1 MFFQTI
7 KIFAALLIFALPSA
21 WAASTKD
28 LLDADRLGEHLKAT
42 DEQKVHIAK
51 HIAALRNIVTAY
63 QTERARRTNEAL
75 LWQGHIPKLKDL
87 KSLRKSANDSA
98 SAAFDALKTAL
109 DDKQIER
116 LDKLIGKGD
125 VFAIPIARH
134 PYYHVQNSPL
144 FPEFS
149 GKKSAYKLTLPSP
162 PDPANTWTYAQLLKI
177 WTVRNFMP
185 AVRPI
190 DDLQH
195 APSIAAHPD
204 LQTREVSV
212 SDRYRLARSPLLI
225 SATLYAPDLMR
236 SEFDMLQT
244 HHGADGISTRSWDDY
259 AAQNRLDSDIQ
270 IRLKFNTIYDKAYLD
285 LNRWTIYLQDSEEI
299 GYEPDKIEER
309 AFYPLEA
316 LEISVPGREIEVTDV
331 FGTYISP
338 TYTPGEKARYF
349 AEPPAEMTYLGNEK
363 LLVLYFPAR
372 TVMKT
377 PVVSPETRYLKLI
390 VQSHETDFGRSELVW
405 EFKKPKSD
413 TRPSKD

>member
-1 MFFQTI
+1 MHEGYAMFLRST
-7 KIFAALLIFALPSA
+7 KILVALLIFSFSSA
-21 WAASTKD
+21 WATNTKD
-28 LLDADRLGEHLKAT
+28 LLDADRLGKHLKAT
-42 DEQKVHIAK
+42 GEQKEHIAT

-87 KSLRKSANDSA
+87 KSLRNSANDSA
-98 SAAFDALKTAL
+98 SAVFDALKTAL
-109 DDKQIER
+109 DNEQIER

-125 VFAIPIARH
+125 VFAIPIAYH
-134 PYYHVQNSPL
+134 PYHHVQNSPL

-149 GKKSAYKLTLPSP
+149 GEKTAYKLTLPSA

-204 LQTREVSV
+204 LQTREISV

-225 SATLYAPDLMR
+225 SATLYAPDLLR

-244 HHGADGISTRSWDDY
+244 HHSTDGISTRSWDDY

-299 GYEPDKIEER
+299 GYEPNKIEER
-309 AFYPLEA
+309 AF
-316 LEISVPGREIEVTDV
+316 
-331 FGTYISP
+331 
-338 TYTPGEKARYF
+338 
-349 AEPPAEMTYLGNEK
+349 
-363 LLVLYFPAR
+363 
-372 TVMKT
+372 
-377 PVVSPETRYLKLI
+377 
-390 VQSHETDFGRSELVW
+390 
-405 EFKKPKSD
+405 
-413 TRPSKD
+413 